1 MGKRTKR
8 VQETQ
13 ENNVEKK
20 FHFMTVAFEGNGSVI
35 QEGES
40 RNGRLKFVDEDTF
53 LFKERSAAAHQSCP
67 ERKYQDLTG
76 SLHGKISRND
86 HGAILHVYVRNEDY
100 QNMRALADIF
110 EREVELMCNDISDM
124 DINQE
129 VAKCGK

>member
-1 MGKRTKR
+1 MGKTTKT
-8 VQETQ
+8 VQEIQ
-13 ENNVEKK
+13 ENVEKK
-20 FHFMTVAFEGNGSVI
+20 FHFMTVAFEGKGSVI

-129 VAKCGK
+129 VAKCGN